1 MAVEVSGQRI
11 LSGSHALILRFFT
24 LIVIFYHLYTVQF
37 GQPQV
42 LIFRSIHVGMY
53 TALVFLAYGFLRGRE
68 GSRIPWYDF
77 VLAGIA
83 LIPAAYVYL
92 DYDRISLRYPYVEP
106 LETMDWIVGLTVM
119 VLATEACR
127 RALGL
132 TLTLMLAF
140 FLGHALFGPYFPGV
154 LNQPAIGVERIID
167 HTFMTTAGIYGSLT
181 GLSAT
186 YVLMFVLFGAIL
198 DCAQGGKFF
207 MNASALLAGRLKGGA
222 GKVAVFASG
231 LFGSISGSAVA
242 NVYATGSFT
251 IPLMIRT
258 GFRPRFA
265 AAIEAIASSSG
276 QLVPPIMGS
285 AAFLIADF
293 TGTAYFE
300 VVKAA
305 IIPAYL
311 YLFAVYMMVH
321 LEAAKNDIPAMGE
334 DLIANAK
341 KDFFRYAHLGV
352 PLVVIVYLLI
362 EGRSPYNAAYWG
374 IITTIVL
381 AQIFPATRMNLR
393 GILEAF
399 ETGGRII
406 APIAMSLFVA
416 AMIISTIELTGLGLR
431 FTALL
436 LSVTNGDLVITLL
449 LVMVSC
455 IILGMGL
462 PTAAA
467 YIIVAIFAAPAL
479 VKLGISPL
487 SAHLFVFY
495 YAIVSAITPPIA
507 VAAYAAGSI
516 AGEKS
521 LQAVGFTA
529 MRLGVAVY
537 LVPFMFIAT
546 PALILNAGWAEVAQ
560 AVLTASLGIVA
571 LAAAAQAYLVMPA
584 HVLERVVL
592 LAAAICLLLG
602 GLRTDIAGL
611 VLVACVVLLQYRRKS
626 STNPP
631 AQAAGSTDIP

>member
-1 MAVEVSGQRI
+1 MAIEVSGQRV
-11 LSGSHALILRFFT
+11 LSGRHAMILRTFT

-42 LIFRSIHVGMY
+42 LIFRSIHVSMY
-53 TALVFLAYGFLRGRE
+53 TALVFLAYAALRR
-68 GSRIPWYDF
+68 SDVTRIAWHDF
-77 VLAGIA
+77 ALAGIA
-83 LIPAAYVYL
+83 LLPAVYVYL
-92 DYDRISLRYPYVEP
+92 NYDRISLRYPYVSALAP
-106 LETMDWIVGLTVM
+106 MDWVVGLTVM

-132 TLTLMLAF
+132 TLALMLAF
-140 FLGHALFGPYFPGV
+140 FLGHALFGPSFPGV
-154 LNQPAIGVERIID
+154 LNQPAIGLEKIID

-258 GFRPRFA
+258 GFKPRFA

-293 TGTAYFE
+293 TGTPYFE

-305 IIPAYL
+305 TIPAYL

-321 LEAAKNDIPAMGE
+321 LEAAKHDIPAMGE
-334 DLIANAK
+334 DLITAAK
-341 KDFFRYAHLGV
+341 TDFFKYAHLGL

-362 EGRSPYNAAYWG
+362 DGRSPYNAAYWG
-374 IITTIVL
+374 ILATIGL
-381 AQIFPATRMNLR
+381 AQVFPATRMNVR
-393 GILEAF
+393 GILDAF

-406 APIAMSLFVA
+406 APIALSLFVA
-416 AMIISTIELTGLGLR
+416 GMIISTIELTGLGLR

-436 LSVTNGDLVITLL
+436 LSVTNGDLMITLF
-449 LVMVSC
+449 LVMISC

-479 VKLGISPL
+479 IKLGISPL

-521 LQAVGFTA
+521 LQAVGFTS
-529 MRLGVAVY
+529 MRLGIAVY

-546 PALILNAGWAEVAQ
+546 PALLLNAGWLEIAQ
-560 AVLTASLGIVA
+560 AVLTASLGIIA
-571 LAAAAQAYLVMPA
+571 LAAAAQAYLVAPA
-584 HVLERVVL
+584 PMIERGAL
-592 LAAAICLLLG
+592 LAAAILLLLG
-602 GLRTDIAGL
+602 GLTTDLIGI
-611 VLVACVVLLQYRRKS
+611 VLVTAVVLFQYRRKS
-626 STNPP
+626 ARPEVTP
-631 AQAAGSTDIP
+631 

>member
-1 MAVEVSGQRI
+1 MAVEVSGQRK
-11 LSGSHALILRFFT
+11 LSGAHYQVLRYLT

-42 LIFRSIHVGMY
+42 LMFRSLHVAMY
-53 TALVFLAYGFLRGRE
+53 TSLAFIAYGVLKSATQDRV
-68 GSRIPWYDF
+68 PWYDYLLSA
-77 VLAGIA
+77 LAFA
-83 LIPAAYVYL
+83 PAVFMFL
-92 DYDRISLRYPYVEP
+92 DYERVSTRYPYVEP
-106 LETMDWIVGLTVM
+106 LTTLDWVVGLIAI
-119 VLATEACR
+119 VLAAEACR

-132 TLTLMLAF
+132 TLTLMLLF
-140 FLGHALFGPYFPGV
+140 FVGHALFGPYFPSV
-154 LNQPAIGVERIID
+154 MNQPAIGPERLID
-167 HTFMTTAGIYGSLT
+167 HTFMTTAGLYGSLT

-207 MNASALLAGRLKGGA
+207 MNVSALLAGRLKGGS

-293 TGTAYFE
+293 TGVAYFE

-305 IIPAYL
+305 AIPAFL

-321 LEAAKNDIPAMGE
+321 FEASKNQIPAMS
-334 DLIANAK
+334 DDIIAGAK
-341 KDFFRYAHLGV
+341 ADFFKYVHLGL

-362 EGRSPYNAAYWG
+362 DGRSPYNAAYWG
-374 IITTIVL
+374 IISTLVL
-381 AQIFPATRMNLR
+381 AQVFPATRMTVAGVLN
-393 GILEAF
+393 AF

-406 APIAMSLFVA
+406 VPIAMSLFVA

-436 LSVTNGDLVITLL
+436 LSVTGGDLTITLI
-449 LVMVSC
+449 LVMLSC

-479 VKLGISPL
+479 IKLGISPL

-516 AGEKS
+516 AGDKN

-537 LVPFMFIAT
+537 LVPFIFIAT
-546 PALILNAGWAEVAQ
+546 PALLLEGSWPEIAQ
-560 AVLTASLGIVA
+560 GIVTASVGIIA
-571 LAAAAQAYLVMPA
+571 LAAAAQGFLTRSANPA
-584 HVLERVVL
+584 LRLL
-592 LAAAICLLLG
+592 LAVSAVCLLVG
-602 GLRTDIAGL
+602 GDLTDLIGFALFGL
-611 VLVACVVLLQYRRKS
+611 IWGFQIVSKAARKPV
-626 STNPP
+626 T
-631 AQAAGSTDIP
+631 

>member
-11 LSGSHALILRFFT
+11 LSGGHAIILRYFT

-53 TALVFLAYGFLRGRE
+53 TALVYLAYGISARRNAD
-68 GSRIPWYDF
+68 RIPWYDF

-83 LIPAAYVYL
+83 LAPAFYVYF
-92 DYDRISLRYPYVEP
+92 DYDRISLRYPYVSA
-106 LETMDWIVGLTVM
+106 LETWDWIMGLTVM
-119 VLATEACR
+119 ILAAEACR

-132 TLTLMLAF
+132 TLALMLAF

-154 LNQPAIGVERIID
+154 LEQPAISPERIID

-258 GFRPRFA
+258 GFKPRFA
-265 AAIEAIASSSG
+265 AAVEAIASSSG

-334 DLIANAK
+334 DLIASAK
-341 KDFFRYAHLGV
+341 TDFFRYAHLGL

-362 EGRSPYNAAYWG
+362 DGRSPYNAAYWG
-374 IITTIVL
+374 IVSTIVL
-381 AQIFPATRMNLR
+381 AQIFPATRMNIR

-449 LVMVSC
+449 LVMISC

-516 AGEKS
+516 AGDKS

-529 MRLGVAVY
+529 MRLGIAVY
-537 LVPFMFIAT
+537 LVPFMFILT
-546 PALILNAGWAEVAQ
+546 PALLLDDTWINIVQSLV
-560 AVLTASLGIVA
+560 TASLGIIA
-571 LAAAAQAYLVMPA
+571 LAAAAQAYLMVIA
-584 HVLERVVL
+584 NAFERIVL
-592 LAAAICLLLG
+592 LTAAVCLLMGGVVTDLLG
-602 GLRTDIAGL
+602 LGLMAA
-611 VLVACVVLLQYRRKS
+611 VALLHYRRKS
-626 STNPP
+626 TASPTP
-631 AQAAGSTDIP
+631 APSN

>member
-1 MAVEVSGQRI
+1 MAVEVSGQR
-11 LSGSHALILRFFT
+11 ALTGVHNHILRAVA
-24 LIVIFYHLYTVQF
+24 LVVIFYHLYTVQF

-42 LIFRSIHVGMY
+42 LMFRSLHVAMY
-53 TALVFLAYGFLRGRE
+53 TALAFLAYGTWK
-68 GSRIPWYDF
+68 SATQTRIPWYDYGLAILAF
-77 VLAGIA
+77 APAVLMI
-83 LIPAAYVYL
+83 I
-92 DYDRISLRYPYVEP
+92 DYERISTRYPYVEP
-106 LETMDWIVGLTVM
+106 LTTVDWVVGLIAM
-119 VLATEACR
+119 LLAAEACR

-140 FLGHALFGPYFPGV
+140 FVGHAMLGPYFPGV
-154 LNQPAIGVERIID
+154 LNQPAIGLERLID
-167 HTFMTTAGIYGSLT
+167 HTFMTTAGLYGSLT

-207 MNASALLAGRLKGGA
+207 MNVSALLAGRLKGGS

-231 LFGSISGSAVA
+231 MFGSISGSAVA

-258 GFRPRFA
+258 GFKPRFA

-293 TGTAYFE
+293 TGVPYID

-305 IIPAYL
+305 VIPAFL

-321 LEAAKNDIPAMGE
+321 FEAAKYAIPAMG
-334 DLIANAK
+334 DGIIAEAK
-341 KDFFRYAHLGV
+341 RDFVKYVHLGI

-374 IITTIVL
+374 IVSTIVL
-381 AQIFPATRMNLR
+381 AQIFPATRMTLK
-393 GILEAF
+393 GVLDAF

-406 APIAMSLFVA
+406 IPIAMSLFVA

-436 LSVTNGDLVITLL
+436 LSVTNGELYITLA
-449 LVMVSC
+449 LVMLSC
-455 IILGMGL
+455 IVLGMGL

-479 VKLGISPL
+479 IKLGISPL

-516 AGEKS
+516 AGDKN

-537 LVPFMFIAT
+537 LVPFIFIAT
-546 PALILNAGWAEVAQ
+546 PALLLEGTWPQVVQ
-560 AVLTASLGIVA
+560 ASITATIGIIA
-571 LAAAAQAYLVMPA
+571 LAAAAQGYIAAPA
-584 HVLERVVL
+584 NALIRVL
-592 LAAAICLLLG
+592 LAACAVLLLMG
-602 GLRTDIAGL
+602 GNFTDLIGLALFIAIFAYQRLRPKAE
-611 VLVACVVLLQYRRKS
+611 
-626 STNPP
+626 P
-631 AQAAGSTDIP
+631 ATA